1 MKKITN
7 QKGRTRMSKTDCIT
21 KSRKFHHLTEI
32 QRGQIQVMLEM
43 EVPKVQIA
51 VKVGISR
58 STLYEEL
65 KRGTVIQMNSDLTTR
80 EQYFAE
86 TGQIVYEKNRQ
97 KCRKPFKIAKAEE
110 FVEYAEEKII
120 KEKLSPDSVAGYAK
134 KQNLFEETVCT
145 KTLYNYIDNGL
156 IEVKNIDLAQKVRR
170 KPKRK
175 HSREYRKKLG
185 KSIELRP
192 KVVDDREEF
201 GHWEIDT
208 VIGKSEADEVLLT
221 LDERKTRKRYI
232 MRLPAKKAQC
242 VTEALKSLKQYYDDK
257 FSQVFKSIT
266 ADNGSEFA
274 NLSSIGV
281 PVYFAHPYS
290 SWERGTNERQN
301 GLVRF
306 FIPKGKAIS
315 EVSDRTIK
323 RAEDWINKLPRK
335 LFNYTSS
342 EELFDQEISLIY
354 AA

>member
-1 MKKITN
+1 
-7 QKGRTRMSKTDCIT
+7 MSNTDCIT
-21 KSRKFHHLTEI
+21 KPRKFHHLTEI
-32 QRGQIQVMLEM
+32 QRGEIQAMVKLK
-43 EVPKVQIA
+43 VPKVQIA
-51 VKVGISR
+51 IIVGISR

-80 EQYFAE
+80 EEYFADV
-86 TGQIVYEKNRQ
+86 GQRVYEENRQ

-120 KEKLSPDSVAGYAK
+120 KEKMSPDSVAGYAK
-134 KQNLFEETVCT
+134 KHKLFEETVCT

-156 IEVKNIDLAQKVRR
+156 IKVKNIDLAQKVRR

-175 HSREYRKKLG
+175 RNRENLKKLG
-185 KSIELRP
+185 ESIELRP
-192 KVVDDREEF
+192 KSVEDREEF

-242 VTEALKSLKQYYDDK
+242 VIKALEILKEQYGDK
-257 FSQVFKSIT
+257 FAQVFKSIT

-274 NLSSIGV
+274 ELSSIEV

-306 FIPKGKAIS
+306 FIPKGKPIS
-315 EVSDRTIK
+315 KVSDRTIK
-323 RAEDWINKLPRK
+323 RAEEWINKIPRK
-335 LFNYTSS
+335 LFNYSS
-342 EELFDQEISLIY
+342 SAELFEKEISLIY

>member
-1 MKKITN
+1 
-7 QKGRTRMSKTDCIT
+7 MSNTDCIT

-32 QRGQIQVMLEM
+32 QRGQIEAMVKL
-43 EVPKVQIA
+43 KVSKIQIA
-51 VKVGISR
+51 IKVGISR

-65 KRGTVIQMNSDLTTR
+65 KRGTVTQKNSDLTTR
-80 EQYFAE
+80 EEYFAE
-86 TGQIVYEKNRQ
+86 VGQIVYEKNRQ
-97 KCRKPFKIAKAEE
+97 KCRKPFKISKAKE

-134 KQNLFEETVCT
+134 KENLFEETVCT
-145 KTLYNYIDNGL
+145 KTLYNYIDKRL
-156 IEVKNIDLAQKVRR
+156 IKVKNIDN
-170 KPKRK
+170 
-175 HSREYRKKLG
+175 REYLKKLG
-185 KSIELRP
+185 ESIELRP
-192 KVVDDREEF
+192 KSVEDREEF

-208 VIGKSEADEVLLT
+208 VLGKSEADEVLLT

-242 VTEALKSLKQYYDDK
+242 VNEALKILKEQYADK
-257 FSQVFKSIT
+257 FAQVFKSIT

-274 NLSSIGV
+274 NLSEIGV

-306 FIPKGKAIS
+306 FIPKGKPIS
-315 EVSDRTIK
+315 QVSDRIIN
-323 RAEDWINKLPRK
+323 RVEDWINKLPRK
-335 LFNYTSS
+335 LFNYSS
-342 EELFDQEISLIY
+342 SAELFEEEISLIY